1 MTYCQH
7 RILINTATN
16 SCGWVLHTYCQ
27 LADDVTGV
35 TVTGVHHQ
43 TIFVIEIVIEFFR
56 RSSALSEKF

>member
-1 MTYCQH
+1 
-7 RILINTATN
+7 LINTATN

-27 LADDVTGV
+27 LADDVIDVTGV

-56 RSSALSEKF
+56 RSSARSEKF